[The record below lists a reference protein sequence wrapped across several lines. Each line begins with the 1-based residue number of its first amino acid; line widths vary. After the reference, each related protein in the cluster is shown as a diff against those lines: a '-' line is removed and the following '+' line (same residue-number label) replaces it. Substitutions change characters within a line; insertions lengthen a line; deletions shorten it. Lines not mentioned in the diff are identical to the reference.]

1 MIRLLQGQSKQW
13 FQLGRKAF
21 ANEDLM
27 KAVMFFNMC
36 LHLSDSS
43 TEPSILIQTN
53 HTLAEAYFKQNEHEL
68 AVNAGKE
75 CFRLR
80 SVRSEVLLNYF
91 T

>member
-1 MIRLLQGQSKQW
+1 
-13 FQLGRKAF
+13 
-21 ANEDLM
+21 M
-27 KAVMFFNMC
+27 KAVMFYNMC

-43 TEPSILIQTN
+43 TEQSILIETN
-53 HTLAEAYFKQNEHEL
+53 HTLTEAYFKQNKHEL

-75 CFRLR
+75 CFRLC

>member
-1 MIRLLQGQSKQW
+1 
-13 FQLGRKAF
+13 
-21 ANEDLM
+21 M

-43 TEPSILIQTN
+43 TEPSILIETN
-53 HTLAEAYFKQNEHEL
+53 HTLAEAYFKQNKHEL
-68 AVNAGKE
+68 AVNAGNE